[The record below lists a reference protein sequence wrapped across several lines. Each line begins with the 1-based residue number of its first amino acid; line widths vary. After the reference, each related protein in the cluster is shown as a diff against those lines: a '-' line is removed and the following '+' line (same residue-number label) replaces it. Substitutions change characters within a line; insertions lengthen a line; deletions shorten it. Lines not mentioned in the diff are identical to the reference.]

1 MRAGSPAS
9 AETSR
14 RAARRRRS
22 CSGRTATASGSSTRS
37 PAGTSSNVAF
47 TSKPNRRHMTNHI
60 YAVEHPE
67 TTHARA
73 GGFTLWFTGLSGSGK
88 TTIAH
93 LVGPELDRRGLVV
106 EYLDGDT
113 VRTHLSKEL
122 GFSKEDRDTHIERV
136 GWVAS
141 RLTRQGG
148 AAIAA
153 AISPYERTRRIAR
166 ELVEEFGAFVEVY
179 VQASV
184 DECAR
189 RDVKGLYEKAF
200 KGEIKEFTGVN
211 DPYEEPSAPELV
223 LDSERHSLEQVAL
236 SSRELSDLDMLA
248 SGALS
253 PLEGFMGRDDYERVL
268 EEMRLAK
275 GTPWALPVCLAVDH
289 QPQGDEVA
297 LTDEA
302 GKPFAVLEVDETYEY
317 DKEREA
323 RNAFRTTDEAHPG
336 VARLYT
342 QKPLYL
348 AGKVTV
354 FERAQPAFPELALD
368 PAETRAAFAERGWK
382 RVVGFQTRNPI
393 HRAHEY
399 LTKGALET
407 VDGLLIHP
415 LVGDTK
421 SDDVPAATR
430 VECYRVLLENY
441 YPPGRVVLSAFP
453 AAMRYAGPREAIW
466 HAICRK
472 NYGCSH
478 FIVGRDHA
486 GVGDYY
492 GTYDAQL
499 IFDEFEPHELDIEPM
514 FFEHA

>member
-1 MRAGSPAS
+1 MTDALRVLESTELIRPHGGYLVDRTGSRPD
-9 AETSR
+9 
-14 RAARRRRS
+14 
-22 CSGRTATASGSSTRS
+22 
-37 PAGTSSNVAF
+37 NV
-47 TSKPNRRHMTNHI
+47 
-60 YAVEHPE
+60 
-67 TTHARA
+67 
-73 GGFTLWFTGLSGSGK
+73 
-88 TTIAH
+88 
-93 LVGPELDRRGLVV
+93 D
-106 EYLDGDT
+106 
-113 VRTHLSKEL
+113 
-122 GFSKEDRDTHIERV
+122 
-136 GWVAS
+136 
-141 RLTRQGG
+141 
-148 AAIAA
+148 
-153 AISPYERTRRIAR
+153 
-166 ELVEEFGAFVEVY
+166 
-179 VQASV
+179 
-184 DECAR
+184 
-189 RDVKGLYEKAF
+189 
-200 KGEIKEFTGVN
+200 
-211 DPYEEPSAPELV
+211 
-223 LDSERHSLEQVAL
+223 SLEQIPL
-236 SSRELSDLDMLA
+236 TSRELSDLDMLA

-268 EEMRLAK
+268 EDMRLAK
-275 GTPWALPVCLAVDH
+275 GIPWALPVCLAVDH
-289 QPQGDEVA
+289 EPKGDEVA

-302 GKPFAVLEVDETYEY
+302 GKPFAVVEVDETYEY

-323 RNAFRTTDEAHPG
+323 RHAFRTTDEAHPG
-336 VARLYT
+336 VARLYA

-354 FERAQPAFPELALD
+354 FERAQSAFPELALD
-368 PAETRAAFAERGWK
+368 PADTRAAFAERGWK

-421 SDDVPAATR
+421 SDDVPAKTR

-441 YPPGRVVLSAFP
+441 YPQGRVVLSSFP

-514 FFEHA
+514 FFEHAFWCKVCGQMATPKTCPHGGDDHVFLSGTKVRELLADGELPPVEFSRPEVAEVLIEAYRSR

>member
-1 MRAGSPAS
+1 MTTLRVLGSTELIQP
-9 AETSR
+9 
-14 RAARRRRS
+14 
-22 CSGRTATASGSSTRS
+22 
-37 PAGTSSNVAF
+37 
-47 TSKPNRRHMTNHI
+47 H
-60 YAVEHPE
+60 
-67 TTHARA
+67 
-73 GGFTLWFTGLSGSGK
+73 GG
-88 TTIAH
+88 H
-93 LVGPELDRRGLVV
+93 LVDRTGPRPDN
-106 EYLDGDT
+106 
-113 VRTHLSKEL
+113 
-122 GFSKEDRDTHIERV
+122 
-136 GWVAS
+136 
-141 RLTRQGG
+141 
-148 AAIAA
+148 
-153 AISPYERTRRIAR
+153 
-166 ELVEEFGAFVEVY
+166 
-179 VQASV
+179 V
-184 DECAR
+184 D
-189 RDVKGLYEKAF
+189 
-200 KGEIKEFTGVN
+200 
-211 DPYEEPSAPELV
+211 
-223 LDSERHSLEQVAL
+223 SLEQVAL
-236 SSRELSDLDMLA
+236 TSRELSDLDMLA

-275 GTPWALPVCLAVDH
+275 GIPWALPVCLAVDH
-289 QPQGDEVA
+289 QPQGDEVT
-297 LTDEA
+297 LTDDA
-302 GKPFAVLEVDETYEY
+302 GKAFAVLEVDETYEY

-336 VARLYT
+336 VARLYA

-441 YPPGRVVLSAFP
+441 YPQGRVVLSAFP

-514 FFEHA
+514 FFEHAFWCKVCGQMATPKTCPHGGDDHVFLSGTKVRELLANGELPPVEFSRPEVAEVLIEAYRDAG

>member
-1 MRAGSPAS
+1 MTDALRVLESTELIRPHGGYLVDRTGSRPD
-9 AETSR
+9 
-14 RAARRRRS
+14 
-22 CSGRTATASGSSTRS
+22 
-37 PAGTSSNVAF
+37 NV
-47 TSKPNRRHMTNHI
+47 
-60 YAVEHPE
+60 
-67 TTHARA
+67 
-73 GGFTLWFTGLSGSGK
+73 G
-88 TTIAH
+88 
-93 LVGPELDRRGLVV
+93 
-106 EYLDGDT
+106 
-113 VRTHLSKEL
+113 
-122 GFSKEDRDTHIERV
+122 
-136 GWVAS
+136 
-141 RLTRQGG
+141 
-148 AAIAA
+148 
-153 AISPYERTRRIAR
+153 
-166 ELVEEFGAFVEVY
+166 
-179 VQASV
+179 
-184 DECAR
+184 
-189 RDVKGLYEKAF
+189 
-200 KGEIKEFTGVN
+200 
-211 DPYEEPSAPELV
+211 
-223 LDSERHSLEQVAL
+223 SLEQIPL
-236 SSRELSDLDMLA
+236 TSRELSDLDMLA

-268 EEMRLAK
+268 EDMRLAK
-275 GTPWALPVCLAVDH
+275 GIPWALPVCLAVDH
-289 QPQGDEVA
+289 APQGDEVA
-297 LTDEA
+297 LTNEA

-323 RNAFRTTDEAHPG
+323 RHAFRTTDEAHPG
-336 VARLYT
+336 VARLYA

-354 FERAQPAFPELALD
+354 FERAQSAFPELALD
-368 PAETRAAFAERGWK
+368 PADTRAAFAERGWK

-421 SDDVPAATR
+421 SDDVPAKTR

-441 YPPGRVVLSAFP
+441 YPQGRVVLSSFP

-514 FFEHA
+514 FFEHAFWCKVCGQMATPKTCPHGGDDHVFLSGTKVRELLAAGDMPPAEFSRPEVADVLINHYRNDAGR